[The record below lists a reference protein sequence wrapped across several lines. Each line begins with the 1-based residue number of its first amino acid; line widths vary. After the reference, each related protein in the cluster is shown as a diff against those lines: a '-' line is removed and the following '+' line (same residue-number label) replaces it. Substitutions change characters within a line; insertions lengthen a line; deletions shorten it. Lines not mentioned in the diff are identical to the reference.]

1 MYDFKF
7 VIKEVSMKELYLK
20 YKEVIMYLI
29 FGVLTTVVNIV
40 VYFVMAD
47 TSMMHI
53 HYMIS
58 NVTAWF
64 LSVLFAYITN
74 RKYVFESKSQN
85 ILKEIISFFGS
96 RLATGA
102 MDMVFMW
109 LFVEFNILPGFIAKV
124 ISNVFVIVANYIL
137 SKLVV
142 FKGE

>member
-1 MYDFKF
+1 
-7 VIKEVSMKELYLK
+7 MKELLLK

-40 VYFVMAD
+40 VYYMIAD
-47 TSMMHI
+47 MLQI

-58 NVTAWF
+58 NIVAWF
-64 LSVLFAYITN
+64 LSVLFAYMTN
-74 RKYVFESKSQN
+74 RKYVFESKSN
-85 ILKEIISFFGS
+85 EIIKEMISFFGA
-96 RLATGA
+96 RLATGI

-109 LFVEFNILPGFIAKV
+109 IFVGLHILPDFIAKV
-124 ISNVFVIVANYIL
+124 ITNVFVIVANYIL

>member
-1 MYDFKF
+1 
-7 VIKEVSMKELYLK
+7 MKELLLK

-40 VYFVMAD
+40 VYYMMAD
-47 TSMMHI
+47 MLQI

-58 NVTAWF
+58 NIVAWF
-64 LSVLFAYITN
+64 LSVLFAYVTN
-74 RKYVFESKSQN
+74 RKYVFESKSN
-85 ILKEIISFFGS
+85 EFIKEMISFFGA
-96 RLATGA
+96 RLATGI

-109 LFVEFNILPGFIAKV
+109 IFVGLHILPDFIAKV
-124 ISNVFVIVANYIL
+124 ITNVFVIVANYIL